1 MSHYLRRK
9 NTRQRGWAKKFK
21 FKIAVVAPGMAGN
34 GHALPSSG
42 SNIDSGVPVVT

>member
-9 NTRQRGWAKKFK
+9 NTIQRGWAKKFK
-21 FKIAVVAPGMAGN
+21 FKIAVVAPGN